1 MYMQRIGETKWR
13 PLELCWGPDQGALP
27 AKGKEYSEHGYKRL
41 RDRPPKAQHQQQQ
54 QLIAAHITRTTR
66 LTTIKTRPLLGST
79 NVEFGDSEPCLAVD
93 QATTG
98 TSPSLAQKGGY
109 FKSVRSQIAGLGFSQ
124 YAFKAVR
131 TSGVTSIGVRGRDS
145 VVFVTQKK
153 VADKL
158 IDPTSITRVY
168 KVTKYIGLLVTGLL
182 PDARSLVQ
190 QARQQAAE
198 FRFKFGYECP
208 VDYLARVMA
217 DKAQVYTQAH
227 TTVTAVMLDM
237 QHAYMRPLGV
247 VPMLIGIDEEL
258 GPQLFKV
265 DPAGYYAGYKACA
278 VGGKE
283 TEATTQLE
291 KKLKAKP
298 DMSYEEAVQ
307 TAIATL
313 QGVLSEEFKASEIEV
328 AAVRADAH
336 DRAFR
341 VLSAEEVEGFLV
353 ALSERD

>member
-1 MYMQRIGETKWR
+1 PRGKVMLVDEHRTSRVSTAVK
-13 PLELCWGPDQGALP
+13 GPQPCEEQLDHEQPTRRADWKPP
-27 AKGKEYSEHGYKRL
+27 AGVTAS
-41 RDRPPKAQHQQQQ
+41 
-54 QLIAAHITRTTR
+54 AAHSLEPAVLGAMSRGGSGYDRHITIFSPEGR
-66 LTTIKTRPLLGST
+66 LFQ
-79 NVEFGDSEPCLAVD
+79 VE
-93 QATTG
+93 
-98 TSPSLAQKGGY
+98 
-109 FKSVRSQIAGLGFSQ
+109 

-227 TTVTAVMLDM
+227 TTVPAVMLDM